1 MATATPTVA
10 HVAMSDA
17 KNRNK
22 EFIYRR
28 GSFPNINRQCG
39 CGIKRPQTASPING
53 VAGAARA
60 SAQASTSKWQAQQ
73 VCGTPDERNKVGMV
87 STKGNVIRNQDSEKP
102 KPKCHAKKGKKAR
115 QERQERMGEVPSSST
130 KVNRSA
136 SCELRCVV

>member
-1 MATATPTVA
+1 MATATPTVT
-10 HVAMSDA
+10 HVAMSM
-17 KNRNK
+17 NRIATMSLPTAVSRFQASTVNV
-22 EFIYRR
+22 
-28 GSFPNINRQCG
+28 N
-39 CGIKRPQTASPING
+39 GIKRPPTASPVNCITS
-53 VAGAARA
+53 AARA
-60 SAQASTSKWQAQQ
+60 STQASTSKWQAQQ